1 MSVSLKIIFLTAL
14 LFYFLGV
21 FVLLRKK
28 TLLLKYTLLWIL
40 AGIVMTLVVIFPE
53 IIVGFTKMIGIE
65 TVTNCLFAL
74 CIFFV
79 ILILMSIT
87 AIVSKMNEKNKK
99 LVQNYGNLEKRIR
112 DLEQQLSLAGK
123 TEGNGK

>member
-1 MSVSLKIIFLTAL
+1 MSLSLKIIFLAAIV
-14 LFYFLGV
+14 FYFISV
-21 FVLLRKK
+21 YVLLRKK

-53 IIVGFTKMIGIE
+53 IIVCFTRFLGIE
-65 TVTNCLFAL
+65 TVTNCLFAM

-99 LVQNYGNLEKRIR
+99 LVQNCGNLEKRIR
-112 DLEQQLSLAGK
+112 ELEQQLHK
-123 TEGNGK
+123 INEVEGRR